1 MSDISENY
9 IGNLDLLNSLHKKMI
24 NNNIAN
30 SILLSGAKGIGKTTL
45 IFNLITKTF
54 ETFIGKN
61 FRNNNK
67 FFFNNV
73 HDNVRYI
80 TRELDEKNSKLK
92 KYINIEQIRKLDDFI
107 FKFSVN
113 HLPKII
119 IIDSADELN
128 INSSNALL
136 KILEEPKKSTFFILI
151 NHQLSNLL
159 PTIRSRCINFN
170 IDNPTYEDFNK
181 ILKMQNSNLKNEE
194 IDLLYDISLASPGN
208 ALKLFSQDIKYII
221 DIFFDIIDN
230 QFSFSNNIN
239 ILSNIFAEND
249 NEQIKNFISV
259 FKFILISLIKIK
271 LNYNLSR
278 NFKSNISR
286 NLEFISNK
294 INNDVCFKMIEYL
307 NNNENDLF
315 VYNLDKKVF
324 LLNFFSHLNIK

>member
-1 MSDISENY
+1 
-9 IGNLDLLNSLHKKMI
+9 
-24 NNNIAN
+24 
-30 SILLSGAKGIGKTTL
+30 
-45 IFNLITKTF
+45 
-54 ETFIGKN
+54 
-61 FRNNNK
+61 
-67 FFFNNV
+67 NNV

-239 ILSNIFAEND
+239 ILSNIF
-249 NEQIKNFISV
+249 
-259 FKFILISLIKIK
+259 
-271 LNYNLSR
+271 
-278 NFKSNISR
+278 
-286 NLEFISNK
+286 
-294 INNDVCFKMIEYL
+294 
-307 NNNENDLF
+307 
-315 VYNLDKKVF
+315 
-324 LLNFFSHLNIK
+324 

>member
-54 ETFIGKN
+54 ETFVGKN

-128 INSSNALL
+128 INSSNAL
-136 KILEEPKKSTFFILI
+136 
-151 NHQLSNLL
+151 H
-159 PTIRSRCINFN
+159 
-170 IDNPTYEDFNK
+170 
-181 ILKMQNSNLKNEE
+181 
-194 IDLLYDISLASPGN
+194 
-208 ALKLFSQDIKYII
+208 
-221 DIFFDIIDN
+221 IF
-230 QFSFSNNIN
+230 
-239 ILSNIFAEND
+239 
-249 NEQIKNFISV
+249 
-259 FKFILISLIKIK
+259 
-271 LNYNLSR
+271 
-278 NFKSNISR
+278 
-286 NLEFISNK
+286 
-294 INNDVCFKMIEYL
+294 
-307 NNNENDLF
+307 
-315 VYNLDKKVF
+315 
-324 LLNFFSHLNIK
+324 